1 VSAPAGRD
9 GGARGRGERS
19 AVRGGAEGLPVLV
32 VKCGSTLAS
41 LRERRGDYE
50 DWILAGMGVPR
61 ARAQVAS
68 APDEDALPDP
78 ASVAAV
84 VLTGSSA
91 MVSAREPW
99 SERAA
104 GWLRGAVRAGTPVL
118 GICYGHQLLAH
129 ALGGRVGVNPRGREI
144 GTVLVET
151 GPAARADALLGEL
164 PERFPAQATHVES
177 VLELPAGATL
187 LAASQGDPHQ
197 AFSCGPRAWGVQF
210 HPEFDADAIR
220 AYLDARRELLRAEGR
235 DPDSLLAGVRESPCG
250 PTLLRRF
257 AALVLA
263 GRGRC

>member
-1 VSAPAGRD
+1 
-9 GGARGRGERS
+9 
-19 AVRGGAEGLPVLV
+19 

-50 DWILAGMGVPR
+50 DWILARMQVPR
-61 ARAQVAS
+61 ARAQVA
-68 APDEDALPDP
+68 AAQEEDALPDP
-78 ASVAAV
+78 TSVAAV

-91 MVSAREPW
+91 MVSAGEAW
-99 SERAA
+99 SERTA
-104 GWLRGAVRAGTPVL
+104 GWLREAVAAGTPVL

-151 GPAARADALLGEL
+151 GSAARADALLGEL
-164 PERFPAQATHVES
+164 PARFPAHVTHVES
-177 VLELPAGATL
+177 VLELPAGARL
-187 LAASQGDPHQ
+187 LAASPGDPHQ
-197 AFSCGPRAWGVQF
+197 AFACGPRAWGVQF

-220 AYLDARRELLRAEGR
+220 AYLDARRDLLLAEGR
-235 DPDSLLAGVRESPCG
+235 DPDALLADVREAPCG

-257 AALVLA
+257 AALALA